1 MMPPPSETFSTFDL
15 IKQFRS
21 DQQQALAE
29 KDAYAN
35 LCVISTIGSNNQP
48 KSRTLVLRAI
58 GDDLAIFINKS
69 SPKWSELK
77 RGIAL
82 QTYWASTQVQYRM
95 NVSSIEID
103 KNTVGES
110 WQLRPDIPKKMDWI
124 YKNSFQQSSEVKDLD
139 QLRAEIDKIKNVD
152 DLKATDQAT
161 GLILKPE
168 VIERLDLSTEDGIHD
183 RRLYLKEEHHWIE
196 KQLVP

>member
-1 MMPPPSETFSTFDL
+1 MSPPSETFSTSDL
-15 IKQFRS
+15 IKLFRS
-21 DQQQALAE
+21 DQQQAMAE

-35 LCVISTIGSNNQP
+35 LCVVSTVGSNNQP
-48 KSRTLVLRAI
+48 RSRTLVLRSM
-58 GDDLAIFINKS
+58 GEDLAIFINKS

-77 RGIAL
+77 GGIAL

-124 YKNSFQQSSEVKDLD
+124 YQNSFQQSSEVKDLD

-152 DLKATDQAT
+152 DLTATDQAT

-168 VIERLDLSTEDGIHD
+168 VIERLNLSTDYVIHH
-183 RRLYLKEEHHWIE
+183 RRLYLKDRQHWIE